1 MVKNAAAFGARATA
15 RTEAGKR
22 SGQETR
28 RFSRPIRNLRSPQPI
43 ADHPLAVYD
52 GQHRVGSVVERDG
65 EFLAFDNHDR
75 RVGVFTNQR
84 EALRAIPAA
93 RSS

>member
-1 MVKNAAAFGARATA
+1 MGTRIGQPSITA
-15 RTEAGKR
+15 DGGRP
-22 SGQETR
+22 TR
-28 RFSRPIRNLRSPQPI
+28 RNPQAP
-43 ADHPLAVYD
+43 AASSDHALAVYD
-52 GQHRVGSVVERDG
+52 GQHRVGSVVERNG

-75 RVGVFTNQR
+75 RVGVFTNQS